1 MVIMAAD
8 AHTPD
13 TLGYI
18 TSPKFGPA
26 KAWKDVIWRGSSL
39 ETPSDDNPIVDVIG
53 IDANNVETTLYS
65 LDLNTQNL
73 DISSVNAQQFPYMK
87 LHMRNMDST
96 RLTPYQLKYWKIHY
110 TPVPEGAL
118 YCAKPLFLK

>member
-1 MVIMAAD
+1 MLIHQIHLD
-8 AHTPD
+8 IS
-13 TLGYI
+13 LLQN
-18 TSPKFGPA
+18 SGPA

-73 DISSVNAQQFPYMK
+73 DVSTECLAVPVHEASYEEYGLNAT
-87 LHMRNMDST
+87 N
-96 RLTPYQLKYWKIHY
+96 
-110 TPVPEGAL
+110 
-118 YCAKPLFLK
+118 PLPA